1 MTRTFIVNQLNNLLT
16 SNQRIGM
23 NIKRSVRFL
32 NQINPIEHRI
42 SLAYAYKIRSRLRIG
57 YYNRLRTRRNR
68 HSIRLTPAI
77 VEHIAETTARFDGL
91 NSSTAVAFQIE
102 DIFGV
107 VISPRSVRRIR
118 RRHGFRRRI
127 RSTKKTI
134 PFS

>member
-68 HSIRLTPAI
+68 HSTRLTPAI
-77 VEHIAETTARFDGL
+77 VEHIAKNTARFDGL
-91 NSSTAVAFQIE
+91 NSSTAVAFEI
-102 DIFGV
+102 
-107 VISPRSVRRIR
+107 
-118 RRHGFRRRI
+118 
-127 RSTKKTI
+127 
-134 PFS
+134 